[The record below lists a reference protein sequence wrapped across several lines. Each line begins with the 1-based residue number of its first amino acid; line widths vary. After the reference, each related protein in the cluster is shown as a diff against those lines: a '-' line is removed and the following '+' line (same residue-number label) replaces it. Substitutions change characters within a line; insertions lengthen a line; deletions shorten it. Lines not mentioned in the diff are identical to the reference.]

1 MTGKKRIFAG
11 MGILLGV
18 LVGALNFHPK
28 ITKES
33 INNAPFIPK

>member
-18 LVGALNFHPK
+18 LVGVQGLSLIH
-28 ITKES
+28 I
-33 INNAPFIPK
+33 